1 MRCTTV
7 DHGASGRAAVTLAGT
22 TGTGAPRPSPLL
34 LSRMEML
41 HTFTLPTAAYR
52 STLNGPVQINV
63 HYSHVCLQISLQHH
77 VIGMLAIQSGL
88 ELQWGMS
95 CVILDREAASCG
107 GQYKL
112 FAAAAVHSLTQSFIN
127 IPPPGRSIGP
137 QPQLPGAELMI
148 VTWAVGAVLL
158 CCIMCCVV
166 LCCVCCI
173 VLCCNVLCCI

>member
-1 MRCTTV
+1 MRCSV

-63 HYSHVCLQISLQHH
+63 HYSHVCLQTSLQRH
-77 VIGMLAIQSGL
+77 VIGLLAIQSGL

-112 FAAAAVHSLTQSFIN
+112 FAAAAVHSLTHSVIHKHSTAGSQY
-127 IPPPGRSIGP
+127 
-137 QPQLPGAELMI
+137 
-148 VTWAVGAVLL
+148 WAVGHNHSCLVLNSWL
-158 CCIMCCVV
+158 
-166 LCCVCCI
+166 
-173 VLCCNVLCCI
+173 